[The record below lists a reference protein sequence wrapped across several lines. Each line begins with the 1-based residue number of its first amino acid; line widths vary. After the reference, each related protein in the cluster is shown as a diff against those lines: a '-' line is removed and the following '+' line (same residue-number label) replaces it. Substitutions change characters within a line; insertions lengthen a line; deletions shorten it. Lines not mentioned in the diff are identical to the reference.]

1 MVANKKGQLI
11 QNQVPVNTVGMPI
24 TNSPSQRSINNVGY
38 GVSSAT
44 PPKVMKTDMDD
55 SVSTFSILLFLLYIA
70 CEMLVNLV
78 VLHFWKGP
86 SLTTISL

>member
-11 QNQVPVNTVGMPI
+11 QNQVPFNTAGMPI

-38 GVSSAT
+38 GANSAT

-55 SVSTFSILLFLLYIA
+55 SVSSFSILLFLLFIV
-70 CEMLVNLV
+70 CEMQVNHLVS
-78 VLHFWKGP
+78 HFWEGL
-86 SLTTISL
+86 SRMTISL